1 MNFLEVSNNN
11 FTVINIL
18 IPKPEDRDLA
28 EGEALRDR
36 VVELLQKG
44 MKETIEHQPGF
55 ISAIIHQSLDSNH
68 VLVYAQWENPESL
81 QQAAKLIEEGKA
93 PAMMEVFT
101 LGNSE
106 YHPYKIVSVHKHS

>member
-1 MNFLEVSNNN
+1 MNFPEISNNN
-11 FTVINIL
+11 STVINIL
-18 IPKPEDRDLA
+18 LPKPED
-28 EGEALRDR
+28 RDR

-68 VLVYAQWENPESL
+68 VLVYAQWKNAESL

-106 YHPYKIVSVHKHS
+106 YHPYEIVSVHRHS